1 MHFTIYNNILL
12 YTIKLLYNKKKEKK
26 MEKEDCL
33 AYLEGD
39 ATQATTC
46 EVAKSLM
53 AKGAKLYDIRTT
65 TDIEQ
70 MLPGSIGIDAVRA
83 YDFFENTFGANRDA
97 TIILYCYSGN
107 RACNLRTFLLDK
119 GYTSIYNIGGYES
132 KKEVCERMA

>member
-1 MHFTIYNNILL
+1 
-12 YTIKLLYNKKKEKK
+12 

-39 ATQATTC
+39 ATQATSC
-46 EVAKSLM
+46 ETAKALM

-65 TDIEQ
+65 TDIEN

-83 YDFFENTFGANRDA
+83 YDHCLETFGENKDA

-107 RACNLRTFLLDK
+107 RACNLRTFLLDE

-132 KKEVCERMA
+132 KKEVCKRMS